1 VLISLLF
8 CWCCWTCSF
17 SLSFL
22 IKGWL
27 TFLFSIC
34 VVTWLWNGF
43 KCLRLLAHCCCKVA
57 IGFSAVAWLD
67 FRAVL
72 STTWYVHHSFHLFGD
87 LFSISTSGIVK
98 FDTSIMV
105 DSHDNRCLFADTSW
119 GKEVHISNWYHDCSC
134 IQGCSCSTV
143 GLITSAIYS
152 CMLHIVQCLLA
163 YIFCTLWY
171 VGRMRINCY
180 MCTATRYGKW
190 CGYLGGNTWVIE
202 WFIGE
207 SQSLI
212 VTGPLCGLGWSR
224 SQVGHEVQASKLW
237 SKWICHPSAGVN

>member
-1 VLISLLF
+1 MIV
-8 CWCCWTCSF
+8 
-17 SLSFL
+17 
-22 IKGWL
+22 KG
-27 TFLFSIC
+27 FQM
-34 VVTWLWNGF
+34 
-43 KCLRLLAHCCCKVA
+43 LRLLAHCCCKVA
-57 IGFSAVAWLD
+57 IGFSAMAWLD

-72 STTWYVHHSFHLFGD
+72 STTWYVHPSFNLFGD

-134 IQGCSCSTV
+134 IQRCSCSTV

-180 MCTATRYGKW
+180 MCTATRHGKR
-190 CGYLGGNTWVIE
+190 CGYLVATPGWLSDLLERARVSLLLVHYVALDEADHKLDMRFKPQNCGANGYAIHQLVSIKKGKLGN
-202 WFIGE
+202 FF
-207 SQSLI
+207 
-212 VTGPLCGLGWSR
+212 
-224 SQVGHEVQASKLW
+224 SKHFVLLA
-237 SKWICHPSAGVN
+237 KHMLQKML

>member
-1 VLISLLF
+1 M
-8 CWCCWTCSF
+8 
-17 SLSFL
+17 
-22 IKGWL
+22 
-27 TFLFSIC
+27 
-34 VVTWLWNGF
+34 
-43 KCLRLLAHCCCKVA
+43 
-57 IGFSAVAWLD
+57 AWLD

-152 CMLHIVQCLLA
+152 CMLHIVQCLLT

-207 SQSLI
+207 PESHCYWSTMWPWMKQITSWTWGSSLKI
-212 VTGPLCGLGWSR
+212 VE
-224 SQVGHEVQASKLW
+224 QMDM
-237 SKWICHPSAGVN
+237 PSISWCQLKRESLVTFSLNTVVLLAKHMLQRCYRNSVCADVV